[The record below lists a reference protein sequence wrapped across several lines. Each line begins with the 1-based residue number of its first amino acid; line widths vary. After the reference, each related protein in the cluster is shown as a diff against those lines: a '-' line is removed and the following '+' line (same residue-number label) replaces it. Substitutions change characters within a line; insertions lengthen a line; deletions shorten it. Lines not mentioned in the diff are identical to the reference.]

1 MKTNSIAGTNEAVN
15 GRQERP
21 LQKFGRFYTLAIE
34 MAVAVIAPVL
44 AGQWLDSR
52 TGKEPWF
59 MVAGMVLGGA
69 AAIRSAH
76 RALTEALGDL
86 KRDEGASGDG
96 AENRGSAT

>member
-1 MKTNSIAGTNEAVN
+1 MTVRNETVN
-15 GRQERP
+15 GSREKP

-34 MAVAVIAPVL
+34 MAVAVVAPVL

-59 MVAGMVLGGA
+59 TVAGMALGGA

-76 RALTEALGDL
+76 RALTEALRDV
-86 KRDEGASGDG
+86 KRGDG
-96 AENRGSAT
+96 ISADRAENERSQT